1 MFCVMGTIQL
11 ITWPVL
17 TLGRAARRI
26 LGDTG
31 LENVRDLNCRPR
43 YKYHVKSPRGV
54 SGNSQF
60 FSKYLKNIWLHFI
73 NSTVKTRKITLSPEM
88 ATQIS
93 GNDDLVYSIQQNSK
107 QLHIK
112 SALFQ
117 YPSASKKTR
126 ALQFNTGRVRERP
139 LGAGGLKRS

>member
-1 MFCVMGTIQL
+1 MEKKFGSGLRHNRTIDMFCVMGTIQL

-17 TLGRAARRI
+17 TLGRAARGI

-43 YKYHVKSPRGV
+43 YKYHVKSPKDV

-60 FSKYLKNIWLHFI
+60 FSKYIKNIWLHFI
-73 NSTVKTRKITLSPEM
+73 NSTVKTPKISLSPEM

-93 GNDDLVYSIQQNSK
+93 GNDVLYTAYN
-107 QLHIK
+107 
-112 SALFQ
+112 
-117 YPSASKKTR
+117 KT
-126 ALQFNTGRVRERP
+126 LNNF
-139 LGAGGLKRS
+139 S